1 MSNSTSSRQCSGSVA
16 AIAESLTYRD
26 VLEEKQWR
34 ARNRIH
40 QFFPE
45 KGPTRRELYK
55 PHCEFFK
62 AGAKYRT
69 RVFLAGNRTGKTIAG
84 AYELTH
90 HLTGLYPGW
99 WVGKRFAQ
107 PIRAVAASDTG
118 KTTREV
124 VQQEMLGSPGQFG
137 TGMIP
142 YDLLE
147 KSTMRSGV
155 TDAVDTCYV
164 KHRTGGYSTLI
175 FKSYE
180 QKRESFQGLSL
191 EFAWLDEECPESVFD
206 EVLTRT
212 ATTGGLL
219 ALTFTPLQGLTPL
232 IQRFLPGGIS
242 TAD

>member
-1 MSNSTSSRQCSGSVA
+1 VPQ
-16 AIAESLTYRD
+16 E
-26 VLEEKQWR
+26 LERRE
-34 ARNRIH
+34 RNRIAS
-40 QFFPE
+40 FFPDT
-45 KGPTRRELYK
+45 GPFRRERYPKQL
-55 PHCEFFK
+55 EFFA

-69 RVFLAGNRTGKTIAG
+69 RVLLAGNRCGKTIAG
-84 AYELTH
+84 AYETTL
-90 HLTGLYPGW
+90 HLTGNYPHW
-99 WVGKRFAQ
+99 WTGKRFGKA
-107 PIRAVAASDTG
+107 IKAVAAGDTG

-124 VQQEMLGSPGQFG
+124 VQHELLGQPGRFG

-164 KHRTGGYSTLI
+164 KHVSGGYSTLI

-180 QKRESFQGLSL
+180 QRRESFQGLSL
-191 EFAWLDEECPESVFD
+191 EFAWLDEESPESIFD

-212 ATTGGLL
+212 ATTGGLV

-232 IQRFLPGGIS
+232 IQRFLPSGS
-242 TAD
+242 LTE

>member
-1 MSNSTSSRQCSGSVA
+1 MDFSVNRTHCYESGGV
-16 AIAESLTYRD
+16 
-26 VLEEKQWR
+26 
-34 ARNRIH
+34 IH
-40 QFFPE
+40 
-45 KGPTRRELYK
+45 
-55 PHCEFFK
+55 H
-62 AGAKYRT
+62 
-69 RVFLAGNRTGKTIAG
+69 NTGKTIAG

-90 HLTGLYPGW
+90 HLTGLYPDW

-124 VQQEMLGSPGQFG
+124 VQQEMLGSPGRFG

-142 YDLLE
+142 FDLLE

-155 TDAVDTCYV
+155 TDAVDTCYI
-164 KHRTGGYSTLI
+164 KHRTGGFSTLI

>member
-1 MSNSTSSRQCSGSVA
+1 MLRLIAAEKERRSRNKIDS
-16 AIAESLTYRD
+16 
-26 VLEEKQWR
+26 
-34 ARNRIH
+34 
-40 QFFPE
+40 FFPE
-45 KGPTRRELYK
+45 QGQFRRELYK
-55 PHCEFFK
+55 PHLEFFA

-84 AYELTH
+84 AYELTL
-90 HLTGLYPGW
+90 HLTGVYPHW
-99 WVGKRFAQ
+99 WVGKRFDK

-124 VQQEMLGSPGQFG
+124 IQQELLGQPGRFG
-137 TGMIP
+137 TGMVP

-155 TDAVDTCYV
+155 TDAVDTCYI
-164 KHRTGGYSTLI
+164 KYASGGFSTLI

-191 EFAWLDEECPESVFD
+191 EFGWLDEECPEQIFD
-206 EVLTRT
+206 ETLTRM

>member
-1 MSNSTSSRQCSGSVA
+1 M
-16 AIAESLTYRD
+16 LYR
-26 VLEEKQWR
+26 
-34 ARNRIH
+34 
-40 QFFPE
+40 
-45 KGPTRRELYK
+45 
-55 PHCEFFK
+55 PHLEFFA

-69 RVFLAGNRTGKTIAG
+69 RIFLAANRTGKTTAG
-84 AYELTH
+84 AYELTL
-90 HLTGLYPGW
+90 HLTGIYPHW
-99 WVGKRFAQ
+99 WTGKRFE
-107 PIRAVAASDTG
+107 RAVRSIAASDTG

-124 VQQEMLGSPGQFG
+124 VQNELLGAPGQFG

-142 YDLLE
+142 SDLLE

-164 KHRTGGYSTLI
+164 RHVTGDWSTLI

-180 QKRESFQGLSL
+180 QKRESFQGLNL
-191 EFAWLDEECPESVFD
+191 EYAWLDEETPESIFD

-212 ATTGGLL
+212 ATTGGLV

-242 TAD
+242 AL

>member
-1 MSNSTSSRQCSGSVA
+1 MLSLIA
-16 AIAESLTYRD
+16 A
-26 VLEEKQWR
+26 EKERR
-34 ARNRIH
+34 AKNRIADY
-40 QFFPE
+40 FPSE
-45 KGPTRRELYK
+45 GKYRRELYK
-55 PHCEFFK
+55 PHLEFFA

-84 AYELTH
+84 AYELTL
-90 HLTGLYPGW
+90 HLTGIYPHW
-99 WVGKRFAQ
+99 WVGKRFDK

-124 VQQEMLGSPGQFG
+124 VQQEMLGQPGRFG

-142 YDLLE
+142 FDLLE

-155 TDAVDTCYV
+155 TDAVDTCYI
-164 KHRTGGYSTLI
+164 KYASGGFSTLI

-191 EFAWLDEECPESVFD
+191 EFGWLDEECPEQIFD
-206 EVLTRT
+206 ETLTRM

-219 ALTFTPLQGLTPL
+219 ALTFTPLQGLTSL

>member
-1 MSNSTSSRQCSGSVA
+1 VTDQQRKEMLLLIAAEKERRSRNKIEG
-16 AIAESLTYRD
+16 
-26 VLEEKQWR
+26 
-34 ARNRIH
+34 
-40 QFFPE
+40 FFPE
-45 KGPTRRELYK
+45 KGQFRRELYK
-55 PHCEFFK
+55 PHLEFFA
-62 AGAKYRT
+62 AGARYRT

-84 AYELTH
+84 AYELTL
-90 HLTGLYPGW
+90 HLTGVYPQW
-99 WVGKRFAQ
+99 WEGKRFSH

-124 VQQEMLGSPGQFG
+124 IQQELLGQPGRFG
-137 TGMIP
+137 TGMVP

-155 TDAVDTCYV
+155 TDAVDTCYI
-164 KHRTGGYSTLI
+164 KHAAGGFSTLI

-191 EFAWLDEECPESVFD
+191 EFGWLDEECPESIFD
-206 EVLTRT
+206 ETLTRM
-212 ATTGGLL
+212 ATTGGCL